1 MNAPLDN
8 NQFEILRRLDTCTMA
23 NAIETF
29 NQRLRNEGFT
39 DSSIHCQFPQMPP
52 MLGYAATVKV
62 RGSLPPMG
70 NKVYPYHTDWLDY
83 IASLPSPRV
92 LVVQDAATII
102 GSGSFVDLVH
112 IHILN
117 ALHCVGAV
125 TNGSVRGVSAAEAL
139 GFQLFAGSLSVS
151 HTYLHIVEFGTPVQ
165 VAGLKVQSG
174 ELIHGDRHGVQSIPA
189 DIAPKI
195 PRVAAEVLA
204 REQDLVTLCHSKDFS
219 LEKLKAALAQGKH

>member
-1 MNAPLDN
+1 MNAPLDHT
-8 NQFEILRRLDTCTMA
+8 QFEILSRLDTCTVA
-23 NAIETF
+23 NAIEQF

-39 DSSIHCQFPQMPP
+39 DHSVHCQFPDLPP

-70 NKVYPYHTDWLDY
+70 AKGYPYRTDWLDY
-83 IASLPSPRV
+83 VDSLPKPRV

-112 IHILN
+112 IHMLH

-125 TNGSVRGVSAAEAL
+125 TNGSVRGVAAAQAL
-139 GFQLFAGSLSVS
+139 KFQLFSGSLSVS

-174 ELIHGDRHGVQSIPA
+174 ELIHGDRHGVQSIPTE
-189 DIAPKI
+189 IASKL
-195 PRVAAEVLA
+195 PRVAAEVLN
-204 REQDLVTLCHSKDFS
+204 REQDLVTLCQAKDFS
-219 LEKLKAALAQGKH
+219 LEKLKTALSQEKH